1 MTTDPAVDAAWSRAV
16 LADRREPPASRGQ
29 VQETTRRLIY
39 GSLAGL
45 VILAAAGYLVGARL
59 AERQVLV
66 DAERFSSLLGNA
78 LVGPRVTPALLAG
91 DPAAR
96 SELDSLIQHRLVR
109 HTSLRRVK
117 VWSSS
122 GRVLYSD
129 DAREVGHSFPLNAS
143 QRDALRTGKPVA
155 EVSDLSREESELER
169 RFGPRL
175 LEIYTMVR
183 SDDGQ
188 RVLFEAYISY
198 DQVRDQR
205 AAVFTMLSL
214 LAAAGVVLFA
224 GFQVALGRMNL
235 RWVRRREEDLRER
248 ALLLSDRARERVA
261 RDLHDGTVQDLVGA
275 SYVVDGALQSI
286 RGRGMKET
294 ERLMEGA
301 ASSVRSSIHSL
312 RSVMIE
318 VYPRTIQER
327 GLAAALNDLA
337 RPMRTRGLNVEVS
350 VDVHGHVS
358 AETTEALYRAAQE
371 AVRNILHHARAAAV
385 RLCVDAAADAT
396 YVRMR
401 IIDDGVGLPPGR
413 VRSPE
418 GHLGLHALT
427 DIVAERH
434 GCLEIWS
441 APGKGTDVRMEMLR

>member
-1 MTTDPAVDAAWSRAV
+1 
-16 LADRREPPASRGQ
+16 
-29 VQETTRRLIY
+29 
-39 GSLAGL
+39 
-45 VILAAAGYLVGARL
+45 
-59 AERQVLV
+59 
-66 DAERFSSLLGNA
+66 
-78 LVGPRVTPALLAG
+78 
-91 DPAAR
+91 
-96 SELDSLIQHRLVR
+96 
-109 HTSLRRVK
+109 
-117 VWSSS
+117 
-122 GRVLYSD
+122 
-129 DAREVGHSFPLNAS
+129 
-143 QRDALRTGKPVA
+143 
-155 EVSDLSREESELER
+155 
-169 RFGPRL
+169 
-175 LEIYTMVR
+175 
-183 SDDGQ
+183 
-188 RVLFEAYISY
+188 
-198 DQVRDQR
+198 
-205 AAVFTMLSL
+205 
-214 LAAAGVVLFA
+214 
-224 GFQVALGRMNL
+224 
-235 RWVRRREEDLRER
+235 
-248 ALLLSDRARERVA
+248 
-261 RDLHDGTVQDLVGA
+261 
-275 SYVVDGALQSI
+275 
-286 RGRGMKET
+286 MKET

-337 RPMRTRGLNVEVS
+337 RPMRTRGLDVEVS